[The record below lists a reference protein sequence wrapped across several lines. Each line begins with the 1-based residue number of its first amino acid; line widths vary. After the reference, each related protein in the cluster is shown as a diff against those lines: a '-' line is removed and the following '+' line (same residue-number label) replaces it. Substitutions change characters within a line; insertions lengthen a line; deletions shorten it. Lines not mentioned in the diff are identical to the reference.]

1 MAILRALDGT
11 FYEVPDDQM
20 AKFKIPPDK
29 LKEKLGS
36 QVPTDAGGPP
46 EGGGGGEPGGASPLV
61 NVQIYYGQGQG
72 GGGGA
77 PAAAEAGVQPYDWRN
92 WRNWANWRNWRN
104 HWD

>member
-11 FYEVPDDQM
+11 FFEIPDDQI
-20 AKFKIPPDK
+20 AKFKIPPEKLKDK
-29 LKEKLGS
+29 LGA
-36 QVPTDAGGPP
+36 QAPTDAGGPP
-46 EGGGGGEPGGASPLV
+46 EGGGGEPGGTSPLV
-61 NVQIYYGQGQG
+61 NVQIFQG

-77 PAAAEAGVQPYDWRN
+77 PAGAEAGVNPYDWRNWRN